1 MGPWAI
7 TDPDPVAQAYGGVLG
22 VGAPEAPQT
31 TAGAP
36 LVLQGSWVKRWA
48 SDALQCAP
56 MCHTGLRWPLESACH
71 RPSPFWVQWGVGGRW
86 CVNDE
91 PLSHLRSVGVRHT
104 DVRISATAPTTDD
117 SSRRSYIGVSRTTF
131 STLASSTVSLDK
143 CSSAAA

>member
-1 MGPWAI
+1 MCLWPI
-7 TDPDPVAQAYGGVLG
+7 TKPDPVSKPTGALG

-31 TAGAP
+31 NAGAP
-36 LVLQGSWVKRWA
+36 LVLQGSRA
-48 SDALQCAP
+48 SDALLCAP
-56 MCHTGLRWPLESACH
+56 TCHTGLRWPLEIARH
-71 RPSPFWVQWGVGGRW
+71 RLPPFWVQWGVGGRW